1 MGKRFGGKKQ
11 IKEFFDRPLFI
22 VTMQPFIN
30 SELINEIILVIS
42 DEDSAQF
49 HKHIKL
55 LELSKPIKVV
65 PGGNTRQQSVYNG
78 LLEADKSSDLICI
91 HDAVRP
97 FVNESLIK
105 KSLDSI
111 NNHDGVIVALPS
123 TDTIKR
129 VVSDQILETIPRE
142 TIWRAQ
148 TPQIFFKEPLLEA
161 LKFAQ
166 SEKING
172 TDEASLLERIGYQI
186 GFVEGSPFNIKIT
199 TSQDWIF
206 AEAIY
211 NYLNQ

>member
-1 MGKRFGGKKQ
+1 
-11 IKEFFDRPLFI
+11 
-22 VTMQPFIN
+22 MQPFIN

-65 PGGNTRQQSVYNG
+65 AGGNTRQQSVYNG

-111 NNHDGVIVALPS
+111 NDHDGVIVALPS
-123 TDTIKR
+123 TDTIKK
-129 VVSDQILETIPRE
+129 VVDDQILETIPRE
-142 TIWRAQ
+142 TIWCAQ
-148 TPQIFFKEPLLEA
+148 TPQIFFKGPLLEA
-161 LKFAQ
+161 LKLAQ

>member
-1 MGKRFGGKKQ
+1 
-11 IKEFFDRPLFI
+11 
-22 VTMQPFIN
+22 MQPFIN

-65 PGGNTRQQSVYNG
+65 TGGNTRQQSVYNG

-123 TDTIKR
+123 TDTVKR
-129 VVSDQILETIPRE
+129 VVGDQILETIPRE

-148 TPQIFFKEPLLEA
+148 TPQIFFKGPLLEA
-161 LKFAQ
+161 LKLAQ
-166 SEKING
+166 FEKING

>member
-1 MGKRFGGKKQ
+1 
-11 IKEFFDRPLFI
+11 
-22 VTMQPFIN
+22 MQPFIN

-65 PGGNTRQQSVYNG
+65 TGGNTRQQSVYNG

-123 TDTIKR
+123 TDTVKR
-129 VVSDQILETIPRE
+129 VVGDQILETIPRE

-148 TPQIFFKEPLLEA
+148 TPQIFFKGPLLEA
-161 LKFAQ
+161 LKLAQ

>member
-1 MGKRFGGKKQ
+1 
-11 IKEFFDRPLFI
+11 
-22 VTMQPFIN
+22 MQPFIN

-55 LELSKPIKVV
+55 LELSKSIKVV
-65 PGGNTRQQSVYNG
+65 TGGDTRQQSVYNG

-123 TDTIKR
+123 TDTVKR
-129 VVSDQILETIPRE
+129 VVGDQILETIPRE

-148 TPQIFFKEPLLEA
+148 TPQIFFKGPLLEA
-161 LKFAQ
+161 LKLAQ

>member
-1 MGKRFGGKKQ
+1 
-11 IKEFFDRPLFI
+11 
-22 VTMQPFIN
+22 MQPFIN

-65 PGGNTRQQSVYNG
+65 TGGNTRQQSVYNG

-111 NNHDGVIVALPS
+111 NDHDGVIVALPS
-123 TDTIKR
+123 TDTVKR
-129 VVSDQILETIPRE
+129 VVGDQILETIPRD

-148 TPQIFFKEPLLEA
+148 TPQIFFKGPLLEA
-161 LKFAQ
+161 LKLAQ
-166 SEKING
+166 FEKING

>member
-1 MGKRFGGKKQ
+1 
-11 IKEFFDRPLFI
+11 
-22 VTMQPFIN
+22 MQPFIN

-123 TDTIKR
+123 TDTVKR
-129 VVSDQILETIPRE
+129 VVGDQILETIPRD

-148 TPQIFFKEPLLEA
+148 TPQIFFKGPLLEA
-161 LKFAQ
+161 LKLAQ
-166 SEKING
+166 FEKING

>member
-1 MGKRFGGKKQ
+1 
-11 IKEFFDRPLFI
+11 
-22 VTMQPFIN
+22 MQPFIN

-42 DEDSAQF
+42 DEDSIQF
-49 HKHIKL
+49 HKDIKL
-55 LELSKPIKVV
+55 LGLSKSVKVV
-65 PGGNTRQQSVYNG
+65 TGGDTRQQSVYNG
-78 LLEADKSSDLICI
+78 LLEVNNSSDLICI

-111 NNHDGVIVALPS
+111 NDHDGVIVALPS
-123 TDTIKR
+123 TDTVKR
-129 VVSDQILETIPRE
+129 VVGDQILETIPRE

-148 TPQIFFKEPLLEA
+148 TPQIFFKEPLIEA

-199 TSQDWIF
+199 TPQDWIF

>member
-1 MGKRFGGKKQ
+1 
-11 IKEFFDRPLFI
+11 
-22 VTMQPFIN
+22 MQPFIN

-65 PGGNTRQQSVYNG
+65 TGGNTRQQSVYNG

-111 NNHDGVIVALPS
+111 NDHDGVIVALPS
-123 TDTIKR
+123 TDTVKR
-129 VVSDQILETIPRE
+129 VVGDQILETIPRE

-148 TPQIFFKEPLLEA
+148 TPQIFFKGPLLEA
-161 LKFAQ
+161 LKLAQ
-166 SEKING
+166 FEKING

-211 NYLNQ
+211 KYLNQ